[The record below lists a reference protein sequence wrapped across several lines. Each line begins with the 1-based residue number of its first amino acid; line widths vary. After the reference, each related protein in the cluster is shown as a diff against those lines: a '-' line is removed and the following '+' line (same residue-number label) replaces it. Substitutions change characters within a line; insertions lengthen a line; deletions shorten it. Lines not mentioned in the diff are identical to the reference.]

1 MINYEKMERK
11 MNELEF
17 KDKVALVTGGSSGI
31 GEACVLS
38 FAQKGAKVVVVD
50 IDEENGKSVV
60 EQIKQDG
67 GEAIF
72 LNVNVLDH
80 AAVEKMVKDTVEA
93 FGRLD
98 YAVNNA
104 GIGGAQ
110 ADTGEYQIEDWLQVI
125 DINLNGLFYC
135 MGYEIPQMLKQ
146 GSGAIVNVSSILGTN
161 PFEKTSAYTA
171 SKHGVIDLTKTAAL
185 DYAKRGIRVN
195 SVGPAFISTPMVT
208 EGFNDQELEGIMAL
222 HAMGR
227 LGEPQEVADLV
238 TFLCSDKAS
247 FMTGGHYLVDG
258 GYTAG

>member
-1 MINYEKMERK
+1 MKN
-11 MNELEF
+11 LEF
-17 KDKVALVTGGSSGI
+17 KGKVALVTGGSSGI
-31 GEACVLS
+31 GEACAMT
-38 FAQKGAKVVVVD
+38 FAQKGAKVVVAD

-60 EQIKQDG
+60 EQIQEEG

-72 LNVNVLDH
+72 LTVDVSDH
-80 AAVEKMVKDTVEA
+80 EGVKKMVEDTVDA

-110 ADTGEYQIEDWLQVI
+110 ANTGEYAIEDWLQVI
-125 DINLNGLFYC
+125 DINLNGVFYC
-135 MGYEIPQMLKQ
+135 MRYEIPQMLKN
-146 GSGAIVNVSSILGTN
+146 GGGAIVNMSSILGTDA
-161 PFEKTSAYTA
+161 FEKTSAYTA
-171 SKHGVIDLTKTAAL
+171 SKHGVIGLTKTAAL
-185 DYAKRGIRVN
+185 DYAKQGIRVN

-208 EGFNDQELEGIMAL
+208 EGFNDEELKGIMAL

-227 LGEPQEVADLV
+227 LGEPQEVADMV

-247 FMTGGHYLVDG
+247 FMTGGYYLVDG

>member
-1 MINYEKMERK
+1 
-11 MNELEF
+11 MNKTEF

-31 GEACVLS
+31 GEACALS

-67 GEAIF
+67 GQAIF
-72 LNVNVLDH
+72 LNVDVSDH

-98 YAVNNA
+98 CAVNNA

-110 ADTGEYQIEDWLQVI
+110 ADTGEYEIEDWLQVI
-125 DINLNGLFYC
+125 EINLNGVFYC
-135 MGYEIPQMLKQ
+135 MRYQIPQMLKQ
-146 GSGAIVNVSSILGTN
+146 GGGAIVNMSSILGTDA
-161 PFEKTSAYTA
+161 FEQTSAYTA
-171 SKHGVIDLTKTAAL
+171 SKHGVIGLTKTAAL

-195 SVGPAFISTPMVT
+195 SVGPAFINTPMVT
-208 EGFNDQELEGIMAL
+208 EGFSDEEIEGIMAL
-222 HAMGR
+222 HPIGR

-238 TFLCSDKAS
+238 TFLCSDQAS
-247 FMTGGHYLVDG
+247 FMTGGYYLVDG

>member
-1 MINYEKMERK
+1 
-11 MNELEF
+11 MNNLEF
-17 KDKVALVTGGSSGI
+17 EGKVALVTGGSSGI
-31 GEACVLS
+31 GKACVLS
-38 FAQKGAKVVVVD
+38 FAQKGAKVVVAD

-60 EQIKQDG
+60 EKIKGDG

-72 LNVNVLDH
+72 VDVDVSDH
-80 AAVEKMVKDTVEA
+80 EAVKKMVEDTVDA

-110 ADTGEYQIEDWLQVI
+110 ADTGEYEIENWLQVI
-125 DINLNGLFYC
+125 DINLNGVFYC
-135 MGYEIPQMLKQ
+135 MRYEIPQMLEN
-146 GSGAIVNVSSILGTN
+146 GGGAIVNMSSILGTDA
-161 PFEKTSAYTA
+161 FEKTSAYTA
-171 SKHGVIDLTKTAAL
+171 SKHGVIGLTKTAAL
-185 DYAKRGIRVN
+185 DYAQRGIRVN

-208 EGFNDQELEGIMAL
+208 EGFNDEELEGIMAL

-238 TFLCSDKAS
+238 VFLCSDKAS
-247 FMTGGHYLVDG
+247 FMTGVHYLVDG

>member
-1 MINYEKMERK
+1 MRN
-11 MNELEF
+11 LWF
-17 KDKVALVTGGSSGI
+17 DDKVALVTGGSRGI
-31 GEACVLS
+31 GAACALS
-38 FAQKGAKVVVVD
+38 FAQKGAKVAVVD
-50 IDEENGKSVV
+50 IDEDNGKSVV
-60 EQIKQDG
+60 EQIQKDG

-72 LNVNVLDH
+72 LKVDVSDH
-80 AAVEKMVKDTVEA
+80 EAVKKMVADTVDA

-110 ADTGEYQIEDWLQVI
+110 ADTGEYGIEEWLQVI
-125 DINLNGLFYC
+125 NINLNGVFYC
-135 MGYEIPQMLKQ
+135 MRYQIPQMLKQ
-146 GSGAIVNVSSILGTN
+146 GSGAIVNMSSILGTDA
-161 PFEKTSAYTA
+161 FEKTSAYTA
-171 SKHGVIDLTKTAAL
+171 SKHGVIGLTKTAAL

-195 SVGPAFISTPMVT
+195 SVGPAFINTPMVT
-208 EGFNDQELEGIMAL
+208 EGFSDEELEGIMAL

-247 FMTGGHYLVDG
+247 FMTGVHYLVDG

>member
-1 MINYEKMERK
+1 MKN
-11 MNELEF
+11 LWF
-17 KDKVALVTGGSSGI
+17 KEKVALVTGGSSGI
-31 GEACVLS
+31 GKACVLS
-38 FAQKGAKVVVVD
+38 FAQKGAKVVVAD

-60 EQIKQDG
+60 EKIKGDG

-72 LNVNVLDH
+72 LKVDVSDH
-80 AAVEKMVKDTVEA
+80 EAVEKMVADTVAA

-110 ADTGEYQIEDWLQVI
+110 ADTGEYDIEAWLQVI
-125 DINLNGLFYC
+125 DINLNGVFYC
-135 MGYEIPQMLKQ
+135 MRYEIPQMLKQ
-146 GSGAIVNVSSILGTN
+146 GGGAIVNMSSILGTDA
-161 PFEKTSAYTA
+161 FEKTSAYTA
-171 SKHGVIDLTKTAAL
+171 SKHGVIGLTKTAAL

-208 EGFNDQELEGIMAL
+208 EGFNDEELEGIMAL

-238 TFLCSDKAS
+238 IFLCSDEAS